1 MKELNTRLYTKD
13 SKNLQM
19 PYKEYLTLLESAKEN
34 QKLLQVTAN
43 IVADLQKFLT
53 GSPVHPQAPEQMTEV
68 VSQEFKKD
76 IIESS
81 ADVPEPT
88 IEIQKEDPPEPATEK
103 IPVRITGFVADVPPI
118 KKDIA
123 EHFNKMDASGRLF
136 NIFKQYY
143 TCMNDA
149 CGGTVRVTIKDGICS
164 LWNYDE
170 WEEFAFIDVFDSHL
184 RIALDSR
191 YTDELKSLNLCEVP
205 RLLASRRN
213 LICVQLDDL
222 NNTALEVLAKA
233 FAEVSSVKQ

>member
-19 PYKEYLTLLESAKEN
+19 PYKEYLALLERAKEN
-34 QKLLQVTAN
+34 QQLLQIRAN
-43 IVADLQKFLT
+43 VVADLQRFLT
-53 GSPVHPQAPEQMTEV
+53 GIPDQSQAPEQMSEV
-68 VSQEFKKD
+68 APQECTKVF
-76 IIESS
+76 IEFS
-81 ADVPEPT
+81 ADVPEPM
-88 IEIQKEDPPEPATEK
+88 IEIKKEDPPAPVIEK
-103 IPVRITGFVADVPPI
+103 TPDRITGFVADVPSI

-136 NIFKQYY
+136 NVFKQYY

-170 WEEFAFIDVFDSHL
+170 WEVFAFIDVFDSHL
-184 RIALDSR
+184 RIAIDPR

-233 FAEVSSVKQ
+233 FAEVSAVTQ